1 MSRSRGPRR
10 WWLAAGGVSVGM
22 AAMAAGL
29 LTGAPPLAR
38 YPVQEGAATNPSRI
52 ADGIDRRFVM
62 RDTVELQARQHVA
75 ASRGT
80 VILLHGLGEHDSAY
94 VRWAASVSKAAE
106 MNVIAYTLRGNGYGT
121 EPAGDVPDPEAYL
134 RDLAEVVRELLKRV
148 PSGPVLLVGVRGGA
162 GLAARY
168 ASDGLALPRPRVRGV
183 AIVHPLATRDALRDE
198 RIGHEAPVQWHTRRL
213 ALLDGLNRL
222 SLTSLN
228 RLPVA
233 HQLVPASNGLAVRHY
248 SYRTLQA
255 LGLEHLWPSLRAT
268 AAPTLVLSATRPAAE
283 AYPLSDRAEWAA
295 LASGDDLA
303 SAAASA
309 ALAQW
314 TAQFSADAAMPPA
327 VLPYQPLPVLD
338 TPPGGVRR

>member
-1 MSRSRGPRR
+1 MTRSPRPQH

-22 AAMAAGL
+22 VAVAVGL

-38 YPVQEGAATNPSRI
+38 YPVQEGAAAIPSRI

-94 VRWAASVSKAAE
+94 VRWAASVSKASA

-121 EPAGDVPDPEAYL
+121 QPAGDVTDPEAHV

-168 ASDGLALPRPRVRGV
+168 ASDGLATPRPRVRGV
-183 AIVHPLATRDALRDE
+183 AIVHPLVTRDALRDE
-198 RIGHEAPVQWHTRRL
+198 RIGHEATVQWHTRRL
-213 ALLDGLNRL
+213 QLLDGLNRV

-233 HQLVPASNGLAVRHY
+233 HQLVPASNGVAVRHY
-248 SYRTLQA
+248 SYRALQA
-255 LGLEHLWPSLRAT
+255 LELALLWPSLRAT
-268 AAPTLVLSATRPAAE
+268 AVPTLVLSATRPAVE

-295 LASGDDLA
+295 LAPGDDLA

-309 ALAQW
+309 ALARW
-314 TAQFSADAAMPPA
+314 TAQFSADATMPPA

-338 TPPGGVRR
+338 KPPGNVRR